1 MTIDIQEDVLESLK
15 STLERADFKSATQ
28 IIIDNNIEPNSNIS
42 NKENILTFAINS
54 SDADN
59 QEDLNNFIIELHNRG
74 MDLDESKNNEI
85 TPLLFTAISY
95 SNPKLTEM
103 LLSTNSYSKE
113 DAVLSLHLVCDGLVD
128 FKTFLPVFSK
138 FSEYVDEKNIYGD
151 SVISNIAGKNYKGVE
166 NKLFSLLRASED
178 KESINFKGQNTL
190 FQAVE
195 TGTAYTTK
203 LLLGVN
209 INVNHLDKYER
220 NALFRVDGESEDDV
234 KTKLRYLVEAG
245 INTEQLNKSNKS
257 AFDVN
262 DKITPYRDWVK
273 TIKDEMNQPKDV
285 FETIISESTQRK
297 RNSMR

>member
-15 STLERADFKSATQ
+15 STLENADFKKALK
-28 IIIDNNIEPNSNIS
+28 IINDNNIEPNSKI
-42 NKENILTFAINS
+42 KGKDGILSFAINNS
-54 SDADN
+54 NENN
-59 QEDLNNFIIELHNRG
+59 QEELNNFIIELHNKG
-74 MDLDESKNNEI
+74 MDLDESNNNED
-85 TPLLFTAISY
+85 TSLLFTAISY
-95 SNPKLTEM
+95 NNPKLTEM
-103 LLSTNSYSKE
+103 LLSTNNYSKE
-113 DAVLSLHLVCDGLVD
+113 DAILSLHLVCDGLVD
-128 FKTFLPVFSK
+128 FKTFLPVYSK

-178 KESINFKGQNTL
+178 KESINFKGQNSL

-203 LLLGVN
+203 LLLSVN
-209 INVNHLDKYER
+209 INVNHLDKYDR
-220 NALFRVDGESEDDV
+220 NALFRVDGENEVDI
-234 KTKLRYLVEAG
+234 KAKLKYLVEAG

-273 TIKDEMNQPKDV
+273 TIQDKMNDPKDL
-285 FETIISESTQRK
+285 FETIISESSQRK

>member
-15 STLERADFKSATQ
+15 STLENADFKKALK
-28 IIIDNNIEPNSNIS
+28 IINDNNIEPNSKI
-42 NKENILTFAINS
+42 KGKDGILSFAINNS
-54 SDADN
+54 NENN
-59 QEDLNNFIIELHNRG
+59 QEELNNFIIELHNKG
-74 MDLDESKNNEI
+74 MDLDESNKNED

-95 SNPKLTEM
+95 NNPKLTEM
-103 LLSTNSYSKE
+103 LLSTNNYSKE
-113 DAVLSLHLVCDGLVD
+113 DAILSLHLVCDGLVD
-128 FKTFLPVFSK
+128 FKTFLPVYSK

-178 KESINFKGQNTL
+178 KESINFKGQNSL

-203 LLLGVN
+203 LLLSVN
-209 INVNHLDKYER
+209 INVNHLDKYDR
-220 NALFRVDGESEDDV
+220 NALFRVDGENEVDI
-234 KTKLRYLVEAG
+234 KAKLKYLVEAG

-273 TIKDEMNQPKDV
+273 TIQDKMNDPKDL
-285 FETIISESTQRK
+285 FETIISESSQRK

>member
-15 STLERADFKSATQ
+15 STLTNADFYKAIK
-28 IIIDNNIEPNSNIS
+28 IIDDNNIDPNGKIQGHDG
-42 NKENILTFAINS
+42 ILSFAINNS
-54 SDADN
+54 NEHN
-59 QEDLNNFIIELHNRG
+59 QEELNNFIIELHNKG
-74 MDLDESKNNEI
+74 MDLDESKNDEAI
-85 TPLLFTAISY
+85 PLLFTAISY

-103 LLSTNSYSKE
+103 LLNTNNYSKE
-113 DAVLSLHLVCDGLVD
+113 DAILALHLVSDGLVD

-178 KESINFKGQNTL
+178 KESINFKGQNSL

-209 INVNHLDKYER
+209 INVNHLDKYDR
-220 NALFRVDGESEDDV
+220 NALFRVDGENENDI
-234 KTKLRYLVEAG
+234 KTKLKYLVEAG

-273 TIKDEMNQPKDV
+273 SIQDKMNEPKDV

>member
-15 STLERADFKSATQ
+15 STLENADFKKALK
-28 IIIDNNIEPNSNIS
+28 IINDNNIEPNSKI
-42 NKENILTFAINS
+42 KGKDGILSFAINNS
-54 SDADN
+54 NENN
-59 QEDLNNFIIELHNRG
+59 QEELNNFIIELHNKG
-74 MDLDESKNNEI
+74 MDLDESNNNED

-95 SNPKLTEM
+95 NNPKLTEM
-103 LLSTNSYSKE
+103 LLSTNNYSKE
-113 DAVLSLHLVCDGLVD
+113 DAILSLHLVCDGLVD

-138 FSEYVDEKNIYGD
+138 FSEHVDEKNIYGD

-178 KESINFKGQNTL
+178 KESINFKGQNSL

-203 LLLGVN
+203 LLLSVN
-209 INVNHLDKYER
+209 INVNHLDKYDR
-220 NALFRVDGESEDDV
+220 NALFRVDGENEVDI
-234 KTKLRYLVEAG
+234 KAKLKYLVEAG

-273 TIKDEMNQPKDV
+273 TIQGKMNEPKDL
-285 FETIISESTQRK
+285 FETIISESSQRK

>member
-15 STLERADFKSATQ
+15 STLENADFKKALK
-28 IIIDNNIEPNSNIS
+28 IINDNNIEPNSKI
-42 NKENILTFAINS
+42 KGKDGILSFAINNS
-54 SDADN
+54 NKNN
-59 QEDLNNFIIELHNRG
+59 QEELNNFIIELHNKG
-74 MDLDESKNNEI
+74 MDLDESNNNED

-95 SNPKLTEM
+95 NNPKLTEM
-103 LLSTNSYSKE
+103 LLSTNNYSKE
-113 DAVLSLHLVCDGLVD
+113 DAILSLHLVCDGLVD
-128 FKTFLPVFSK
+128 FKTFLPVYSK

-178 KESINFKGQNTL
+178 KESINFKGQNSL

-203 LLLGVN
+203 LLLSVN
-209 INVNHLDKYER
+209 INVNHLDKYDR
-220 NALFRVDGESEDDV
+220 NALFRVDGENEVDI
-234 KTKLRYLVEAG
+234 KAKLKYLVEAG

-273 TIKDEMNQPKDV
+273 TIQDKMNDPKDL
-285 FETIISESTQRK
+285 FETIISESSQRK